1 MSDEKPKGYK
11 DLLVWR
17 KGIELVKSIYQLTQR
32 FPADERFG
40 LTQQLRRSAVSVP
53 CNIAEGQ
60 ARHTTKEFIHS
71 ISNSE
76 GSLAEVDTQV
86 MIATELQYCIDPVKD
101 HLNFVRAAAL
111 LGKRQPRAR
120 FLLCGDG
127 TTPANRELF
136 GAIRETGLLDRFRL
150 LGSAR
155 QARPHRPPSPA
166 C

>member
-32 FPADERFG
+32 FPPDERFG
-40 LTQQLRRSAVSVP
+40 LTSQLRRSAVSVP

-60 ARHTTKEFIHS
+60 ARHTTKESIHF

-86 MIATELQYCIDPVKD
+86 VIATELQYCTQKETEFVFGLIDELRRM
-101 HLNFVRAAAL
+101 LN
-111 LGKRQPRAR
+111 
-120 FLLCGDG
+120 
-127 TTPANRELF
+127 
-136 GAIRETGLLDRFRL
+136 GLRRRL
-150 LGSAR
+150 QEKLR
-155 QARPHRPPSPA
+155 
-166 C
+166 